1 MVKNTIMEIKNKTKS
16 IFFYEIIERIV
27 RFVVHLEEIEEQFYR
42 DNDNK
47 KSLISDYKKQL
58 FKLLSWLLL
67 NKDTDNFQN
76 NLKTAQGLINELHTD
91 YLSILPRPKEPV
103 ELIRF
108 ERVIQTQI
116 VKLNKKNKR
125 DISIALNEKIGE
137 NIENDYLYE
146 FKESFQRK
154 IDLTSEEQHS
164 SKSINNNKLYITIP
178 RIDASNTFRWPSLI
192 HEMGHSL
199 IGEIKFNSGNI
210 EKEFFS
216 CVGNIDFDKC
226 FTEGI
231 KLSDGQIATQKD
243 KNGENENIIPNLSK
257 WLVECF
263 CDLFACILI
272 GPSFYFSQFIV
283 FLNSYEKMDIVSHPP
298 HQLRLE
304 LIKSIINNRF
314 LTLKEP
320 LTPYIEDCNALI
332 EDLQNESDFDFDK
345 CPILND
351 IFSSFDVFFLDF
363 FFLKDNIT
371 NIKDNQK
378 LSKNLTDII
387 QRYVTLQPDIISY
400 LTNCL
405 KQGLPIPSIK
415 TGGSQETYNEI
426 PTSVQ
431 EIFLASWLVKLSFND
446 DEQNDGLV
454 SRVLNLINQLQEN
467 DIKSKIEDVYA
478 EIKNII
484 VRHDQ
489 AVLKSIQVSEW
500 FDLFNGEKER
510 EKDIE
515 LFKPL
520 QNDSLDNIR
529 GVLVDKEIK
538 NLILKDELK
547 IIPLMY
553 MGQEV
558 SGKNRN
564 QLGTTSMD
572 IRLGAS
578 FQIFSPEQY
587 GIIDFVDEKN
597 MHSSQRKDLDFLEY
611 ITIAPGQFILGHSME
626 YVKLPNYICGN
637 LEGRSSFARLGI
649 EIHMTAG
656 FIDPGFEGVITLE
669 IYNAGSTTV
678 KLYPGMRIGQLRFE
692 KCSPLDE
699 DYGKKPD
706 VKYKGLLE
714 HNVSLQSKD
723 IEIELIRS
731 YLNKNK

>member
-1 MVKNTIMEIKNKTKS
+1 MGKNTNMEIKNKIQS

-67 NKDTDNFQN
+67 NKDTDNLQN
-76 NLKTAQGLINELHTD
+76 NLKTAQEFINELHTE

-103 ELIRF
+103 ELTRF

-116 VKLNKKNKR
+116 VKLNTENKR
-125 DISIALNEKIGE
+125 DISIALNEEIGE
-137 NIENDYLYE
+137 TAQKDYLENFRKKLKLYNIEYD
-146 FKESFQRK
+146 FKES
-154 IDLTSEEQHS
+154 EEE
-164 SKSINNNKLYITIP
+164 NPYYITIP
-178 RIDASNTFRWPSLI
+178 RIDASNTFRWSSLI
-192 HEMGHSL
+192 HEMCHSL
-199 IGEIKFNSGNI
+199 IGEIKFNSGDI
-210 EKEFFS
+210 EKQFLSYIGCEDKQNIFENFF
-216 CVGNIDFDKC
+216 VN
-226 FTEGI
+226 GI
-231 KLSDGQIATQKD
+231 KLSNDKKD
-243 KNGENENIIPNLSK
+243 EDVNVIPDLSK
-257 WLVECF
+257 WLEECF

-272 GPSFYFSQFIV
+272 GPSFYFSQFTV
-283 FLNSYEKMDIVSHPP
+283 FLNSCEKMDIVSHPP

-304 LIKSIINNRF
+304 LIKSIINHRF
-314 LTLKEP
+314 PKLQEL

-332 EDLQNESDFDFDK
+332 EDLQKNSDFNFDK
-345 CPILND
+345 CPVLND
-351 IFSSFDVFFLDF
+351 IFVSFNEFFLDF

-378 LSKNLTDII
+378 LNKNLTDII
-387 QRYVTLQPDIISY
+387 QRYVTIQPDIISC

-415 TGGSQETYNEI
+415 TGNSQETYSEI

-446 DEQNDGLV
+446 DEQENGLIPNT
-454 SRVLNLINQLQEN
+454 LDLINKLQEN

-478 EIKNII
+478 EIKKII

-510 EKDIE
+510 NENIE
-515 LFKPL
+515 LFMPL
-520 QNDSLDNIR
+520 QKYEKNELNKKLN
-529 GVLVDKEIK
+529 GVLVDAEIK
-538 NLILKDELK
+538 NLILQDELK

-572 IRLGAS
+572 IRLGTS

-723 IEIELIRS
+723 IEVELIRN
-731 YLNKNK
+731 YLYKNKNK